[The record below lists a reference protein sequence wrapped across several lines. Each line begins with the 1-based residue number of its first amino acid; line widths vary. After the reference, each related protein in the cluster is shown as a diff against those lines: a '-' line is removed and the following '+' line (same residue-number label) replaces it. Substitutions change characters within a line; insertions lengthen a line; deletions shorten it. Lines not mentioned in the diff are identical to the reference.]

1 LSVLLKKLFD
11 FFLFTSLFIACC
23 AVLMVYQT
31 ALLFELQLPLTFYA
45 FVFSGT
51 VCSYNFHWFLTP
63 PEIDKP
69 TSKLRWSLTNRPV
82 HFWLFVVALIA
93 SGALTILLFRYWLYL
108 AMSAVLTFLYSAPMI
123 NHPLTVRLR
132 SIAIGKTIFL
142 AFAWMH
148 VTTLLPLLIADAL
161 SLQHILFAVNRL
173 FFLYAIC
180 IAFDRRDVEKDRQAG
195 IKSLI
200 THLSLKA
207 VDRLFWFSLLVSFI
221 TMIWLWK
228 WLAVIDIVCL
238 LLPILLMG
246 LLYDRSKST
255 KSDYF
260 YYFLLDGLM
269 ALSAPLLILAKF
281 AR

>member
-1 LSVLLKKLFD
+1 MVLLKKLFN
-11 FFLFTSLFIACC
+11 FFLFTSLFIALC

-31 ALLFELQLPLTFYA
+31 ALLFDLHLPVEFYA

-63 PEIDKP
+63 PDIDQP
-69 TSKLRWSLTNRPV
+69 TSKLKWSLANRTV
-82 HFWLFVVALIA
+82 HFWLFVLGLLA
-93 SGALTILLFRYWLYL
+93 SGILAFLLIKFWLYL
-108 AMSAVLTFLYSAPMI
+108 AVSAVLTFLYSAPMI
-123 NHPLTVRLR
+123 NHPLTVWLR

-148 VTTLLPLLIADAL
+148 VTTLLPLLIADAV
-161 SLQHILFAVNRL
+161 SEQHILFAVNRL
-173 FFLYAIC
+173 FVLYAIC

-200 THLSLKA
+200 THLSLNA
-207 VDRLFWFSLLVSFI
+207 VDRLFYVSLTIALLTTVMLRGWFTLMNV
-221 TMIWLWK
+221 
-228 WLAVIDIVCL
+228 VCL

-246 LLYDRSKST
+246 LLYERSKST

>member
-1 LSVLLKKLFD
+1 MKKFFD

-31 ALLFELQLPLTFYA
+31 ALLFALQLPATFYA
-45 FVFSGT
+45 FVFAGT
-51 VCSYNFHWFLTP
+51 VCSYNFHWYLTP
-63 PEIDKP
+63 PDINQP
-69 TSKLRWSLTNRPV
+69 TKKLKWSLSNRTV
-82 HFWLFVVALIA
+82 HFWLFVLSLAAAGILAL
-93 SGALTILLFRYWLYL
+93 LLFQYWLYL
-108 AMSAVLTFLYSAPMI
+108 GISAVLTFLYSAPMI

-142 AFAWMH
+142 AFAWTH
-148 VTTLLPLLIADAL
+148 ITTLLPLLIADAL
-161 SLQHILFAVNRL
+161 AAEHIWFAVNRF

-180 IAFDRRDVEKDRQAG
+180 IAFDRRDVENDRKAG

-200 THLSLKA
+200 TYFSLKG
-207 VDRLFWFSLLVSFI
+207 VDRLFWFSLAAALF
-221 TMIWLWK
+221 TFFPFWK
-228 WLAVIDIVCL
+228 WLSIAELLCL
-238 LLPILLMG
+238 LVPVLLMG
-246 LLYDRSKST
+246 LLYNQSKQT
-255 KSDYF
+255 TADYF